1 MNNKNKLVTTNVY
14 STTGFS
20 DLISSP
26 IFYPVLI
33 LTILLGLSSTFG
45 FLQNPLKLKAVVD
58 IISDKVSLSEG
69 NKIRAVNQNEY
80 SVAHGLMKYDLE
92 KSTALFINGDRYSIF
107 ARDLSGVNSKFV
119 QGSGIRRVSF
129 DYDITSR
136 QFWGDLDLSKI
147 ESTLEES
154 RRKHRDALITGTP
167 LELKAP
173 TNRVG
178 SLYSLGVSKI
188 IQL

>member
-1 MNNKNKLVTTNVY
+1 MSNKNKLGTTNIY

-20 DLISSP
+20 DLVSSP

-45 FLQNPLKLKAVVD
+45 FLQNPLKLKAVVE
-58 IISDKVSLSEG
+58 IISKKVSLSES
-69 NKIRAVNQNEY
+69 NKIHAVNQNKF
-80 SVAHGLMKYDLE
+80 SVAHGLLQHDVE
-92 KSTALFINGDRYSIF
+92 KDTVSFINGDRYSIF
-107 ARDLSGVNSKFV
+107 VRDFSSANSNFE
-119 QGSGIRRVSF
+119 QGSGIRPVSF

-154 RRKHRDALITGTP
+154 QRKYRDALITGTP
-167 LELKAP
+167 LELTSP
-173 TNRVG
+173 TNRAD
-178 SLYSLGVSKI
+178 SLYSLSVSKI

>member
-1 MNNKNKLVTTNVY
+1 MSNKNKLGTTNVY

-20 DLISSP
+20 DLVSSP

-45 FLQNPLKLKAVVD
+45 FLQNPLKLKAVVE
-58 IISDKVSLSEG
+58 IISKKVSLSES
-69 NKIRAVNQNEY
+69 NKIRAVNQNKF
-80 SVAHGLMKYDLE
+80 SVAHGLLQHDVE
-92 KSTALFINGDRYSIF
+92 KDTVSFINGDRYSIF
-107 ARDLSGVNSKFV
+107 VRDFSSANSNFE
-119 QGSGIRRVSF
+119 QGSGIRPVSF

-154 RRKHRDALITGTP
+154 QRKYRDALITGTP
-167 LELKAP
+167 LELTSP
-173 TNRVG
+173 TNRAD
-178 SLYSLGVSKI
+178 SLYSLSVSKI